1 MYLTRAT
8 MLLLSVLSSG
18 PHLSAEGHNPLL
30 PRPQEIQYG
39 RSRLPIAGLE
49 IGFAAGPTRE
59 DRFAAEELASG
70 LRSRANAP
78 VPVSGSSSPHRTI
91 VLNRT
96 GSGPD
101 LPQPDEQ
108 PGPDSREAYTIKVT
122 SDGAEIRAK
131 SSAGLF
137 YGVQT
142 LLQLAEGSGAASAI
156 PEVEI
161 HDWPSLAYRGTM
173 VDMSHGPLPTEEEIR
188 RQIDFLSRWKDN
200 QYFFYSE
207 TSIEMQ
213 GYPLVTPKARFTSE
227 QVRRIIDYARDRHMD
242 VVPCVELYG
251 HLHDLFHIE
260 RYADLA
266 VVPHGQDFNALEPRV
281 MNVVSDW
288 VDQLAQVF
296 PSPFMHIGF
305 DEPYDLQKSSELSK
319 VPPEKIYLDQ
329 LIRVVKLV
337 QAHGKHVL
345 FWADMQNVLQKH
357 PEIIPQLP
365 PGLIA
370 IPWHDFLEMDYSP
383 WLAPLAAHHI
393 PEFASTYIHN
403 CLSIFPD
410 FNQTFLII
418 DGILA
423 TARKYGASGMLI
435 NLWTDSNQD
444 LYRMALA
451 GMAYGAVAPWQSG
464 PMARE
469 QFFSDYARIVYPPA
483 LAVEVAPALQEMS
496 DAETLMEKVF
506 GQETMVM
513 MWADPFSPDN
523 LEHYRGHHDDLRQV
537 RLLAEQAQERIDHAL
552 ALKGDPYSLSSLYLG
567 AEMLDYAGMR
577 YIDALEM
584 AEAWQHM
591 GARPSR
597 RQVDSELHEFCNG
610 CLVHYAAGDLMD
622 AATELRED
630 YRAAWLAE
638 YTPYRLGASL
648 GKFDREYLY
657 WYGFSRWLRR
667 LESRFRDG
675 DTLPQLESYHS
686 EY

>member
-39 RSRLPIAGLE
+39 RSRLPIAGLD
-49 IGFAAGPTRE
+49 IGFAARPTRE

-288 VDQLAQVF
+288 VDQLAQLF

-483 LAVEVAPALQEMS
+483 LAVE
-496 DAETLMEKVF
+496 
-506 GQETMVM
+506 
-513 MWADPFSPDN
+513 
-523 LEHYRGHHDDLRQV
+523 
-537 RLLAEQAQERIDHAL
+537 RIDHAL

-667 LESRFRDG
+667 LESGFRDG
-675 DTLPQLESYHS
+675 DTLPPLESYHS

>member
-1 MYLTRAT
+1 MHLTRAT
-8 MLLLSVLSSG
+8 VLLLCVISRG
-18 PHLSAEGHNPLL
+18 PLLGAEGHNPLL
-30 PRPQEIQYG
+30 PRPQEIHYG
-39 RSRLPIAGLE
+39 GGRLAIAGLE
-49 IGFAAGPTRE
+49 IGFATGPTRQ
-59 DRFAAEELASG
+59 DQFAAEELASG
-70 LRSRANAP
+70 LRSRANVV
-78 VPVSGSSSPHRTI
+78 VPVSSKSAPHRTI
-91 VLNRT
+91 VLDRI

-142 LLQLAEGSGAASAI
+142 LLQLVEGSGAEAAI

-173 VDMSHGPLPTEEEIR
+173 VDMSHGPLPTEEEIK

-200 QYFFYSE
+200 QYFLYSE

-213 GYPLVTPKARFTSE
+213 GYPLMSPKARFTSE
-227 QVRRIIDYARDRHMD
+227 QVRRIIDYARWRHVD

-251 HLHDLFHIE
+251 HLHDLFRIE

-266 VVPHGQDFNALEPRV
+266 VVPHGQDFNALDPRV
-281 MNVVSDW
+281 MSVVSDW
-288 VDQLAQVF
+288 VDQLAQLF

-319 VPPEKIYLDQ
+319 VPPEKLYLQQ
-329 LIRVVKLV
+329 LTRVVKLV
-337 QAHGKHVL
+337 QTHGKRVL
-345 FWADMQNVLQKH
+345 FWADMENVLQKH
-357 PEIIPQLP
+357 PEIIPELP
-365 PGLIA
+365 PGLIG
-370 IPWHDFLEMDYSP
+370 IPWHDFLEKDYSP

-423 TARKYGASGMLI
+423 PARKYGASGMLI

-451 GMAYGAVAPWQSG
+451 GMAYGAAAPWQSG

-469 QFFSDYARIVYPPA
+469 QFFSEYARIVYPPT
-483 LAVEVAPALQEMS
+483 LAAEVAPALQEMS
-496 DAETLMEKVF
+496 DAETLMEKLF
-506 GQETMVM
+506 GEETMVM
-513 MWADPFSPDN
+513 MWADPFSPDI

-552 ALKGDPYSLSSLYLG
+552 ALKGDPYSLASLHLG

-591 GARPSR
+591 GARPGRHQLESA
-597 RQVDSELHEFCNG
+597 LHEFCNG

-622 AATELRED
+622 AVTELRED
-630 YRAAWLAE
+630 YRTAWLAE
-638 YTPYRLGASL
+638 YSPYRLGASL

-667 LESRFRDG
+667 LETGFHDG
-675 DTLPQLESYHS
+675 DTLPQLESYHA